1 MSNKSRTKK
10 RLHKKYKKRKHSSST
25 LKLFGGDLNSGEQ
38 NPNQILNEVKKQHQF
53 NLENSEIFK
62 KTSELAQG
70 IALTIIQNTGNLLGI
85 DLSNSQTTS
94 ESLDKIKDALSNPA
108 NREKIKEIVGRL
120 NDILLVALEA
130 ASPFIKKLIA
140 KAFDEGGEAFSKFS
154 EAAVKVAL
162 NTAEEIPGV
171 GVLIG
176 TIRTLSTAAEAAL
189 SGANSMNEFFTS
201 AFDSANATVRNFKQI
216 MKDKKDSLN
225 RINTS
230 VNNFQ
235 MPYNNLINNIPYH

>member
-10 RLHKKYKKRKHSSST
+10 RLHKKYKKRKHCSST
-25 LKLFGGDLNSGEQ
+25 LKYFGGALNSDQ
-38 NPNQILNEVKKQHQF
+38 PPNEILNEVKKQHQF

-85 DLSNSQTTS
+85 DLSNSQSIS

-108 NREKIKEIVGRL
+108 NREKIKEIVARL

-130 ASPFIKKLIA
+130 ASPFIKQLIA
-140 KAFDEGGEAFSKFS
+140 KAFNEGGEVFSKFS

-171 GVLIG
+171 GILIG
-176 TIRTLSTAAEAAL
+176 TIRSLSTAGEAAL
-189 SGANSMNEFFTS
+189 SGANSMNELLTS
-201 AFDSANATVRNFKQI
+201 TFDSANASVRNFKQI

-235 MPYNNLINNIPYH
+235 MPYNNPINKLPYR

>member
-10 RLHKKYKKRKHSSST
+10 RIHKKYKKRKHNST
-25 LKLFGGDLNSGEQ
+25 TKMFGGALNSEEQ

-53 NLENSEIFK
+53 NLENSEILK

-85 DLSNSQTTS
+85 DLSNSQSTS
-94 ESLDKIKDALSNPA
+94 ESLDEIKDALSNPA
-108 NREKIKEIVGRL
+108 NREKIKEIVARL

-130 ASPFIKKLIA
+130 ASPFIKQLIA
-140 KAFDEGGEAFSKFS
+140 KVFDEGGEAFSKFS

-171 GVLIG
+171 GILIG
-176 TIRTLSTAAEAAL
+176 TIRSLSTAAEAAL
-189 SGANSMNEFFTS
+189 SGANSMNELFTS
-201 AFDSANATVRNFKQI
+201 TFDSANASARNFKQI
-216 MKDKKDSLN
+216 MKDKKDSLS

-235 MPYNNLINNIPYH
+235 MPYNNPINKLPYR

>member
-1 MSNKSRTKK
+1 M
-10 RLHKKYKKRKHSSST
+10 
-25 LKLFGGDLNSGEQ
+25 
-38 NPNQILNEVKKQHQF
+38 
-53 NLENSEIFK
+53 
-62 KTSELAQG
+62 
-70 IALTIIQNTGNLLGI
+70 LGI